1 VEDELEEAQLDY
13 STIEA
18 NLQIARNNLTTGSI
32 EAKQVYDM
40 AMTNYQYADQL
51 YEIDTNGMEDDLNDA
66 KDTLQEVEDALAA
79 FEEQIGDGTVYAA
92 YSGTILSVSCSAGD
106 ELTDEMVIATYADP
120 DNVTMAVSV
129 SQDDI
134 SQITVGDDVELTLT
148 AYGDETFAGEV
159 SSIAT
164 SATAGSS
171 TVNYEVTVR
180 FTGDV
185 DKVYA
190 DMTGEATFV
199 EKEAA
204 DVLCISNKAVHQDG
218 ARSWVKVLQEDG
230 SAKETTIETGF
241 SNGTKVEVV
250 SGLNEGDI
258 VLIESQVTQ

>member
-1 VEDELEEAQLDY
+1 
-13 STIEA
+13 
-18 NLQIARNNLTTGSI
+18 
-32 EAKQVYDM
+32 
-40 AMTNYQYADQL
+40 
-51 YEIDTNGMEDDLNDA
+51 
-66 KDTLQEVEDALAA
+66 
-79 FEEQIGDGTVYAA
+79 
-92 YSGTILSVSCSAGD
+92 
-106 ELTDEMVIATYADP
+106 
-120 DNVTMAVSV
+120 
-129 SQDDI
+129 
-134 SQITVGDDVELTLT
+134 
-148 AYGDETFAGEV
+148 
-159 SSIAT
+159 
-164 SATAGSS
+164 
-171 TVNYEVTVR
+171 
-180 FTGDV
+180 V